1 MLGKDWK
8 TSKLFR
14 HRKMKNS
21 FPENIRSS
29 PHTKFLLTSAMVMM
43 SATLV
48 SWMMTLVVQE
58 ASFCGGVIS
67 AQCFPISARSI
78 PKHDYDQN
86 LKSRCYEVIV
96 IIKRLILKIT
106 SPHQIIIKMEKE
118 ILKAS
123 QE

>member
-1 MLGKDWK
+1 MSTPLAQ
-8 TSKLFR
+8 
-14 HRKMKNS
+14 
-21 FPENIRSS
+21 NILKKYVYPSVD
-29 PHTKFLLTSAMVMM
+29 F
-43 SATLV
+43 
-48 SWMMTLVVQE
+48 
-58 ASFCGGVIS
+58 
-67 AQCFPISARSI
+67 
-78 PKHDYDQN
+78 KHDDDQN

>member
-1 MLGKDWK
+1 ML
-8 TSKLFR
+8 TPLAQ
-14 HRKMKNS
+14 
-21 FPENIRSS
+21 NILKQYVYPSVD
-29 PHTKFLLTSAMVMM
+29 F
-43 SATLV
+43 
-48 SWMMTLVVQE
+48 
-58 ASFCGGVIS
+58 
-67 AQCFPISARSI
+67 
-78 PKHDYDQN
+78 KHDYDQN